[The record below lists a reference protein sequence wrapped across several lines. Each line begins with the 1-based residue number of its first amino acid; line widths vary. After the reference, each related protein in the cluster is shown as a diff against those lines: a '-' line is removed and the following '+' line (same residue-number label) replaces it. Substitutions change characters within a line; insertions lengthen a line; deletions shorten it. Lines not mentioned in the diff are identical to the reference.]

1 MRVIYDRDK
10 EQKIK
15 HFEFAAFL
23 NDKLQECGGNSNE
36 KKHNSVAA
44 KYNITLNFSILVIS
58 CCMHGQ
64 KDRNFQKKSCSIP
77 YHI

>member
-1 MRVIYDRDK
+1 M
-10 EQKIK
+10 EQKKI
-15 HFEFAAFL
+15 L
-23 NDKLQECGGNSNE
+23 CSNE
-36 KKHNSVAA
+36 NKNITKHISVAA

-77 YHI
+77 YHILTLVEPTGTVHESIML

>member
-15 HFEFAAFL
+15 HFELAAFL

-36 KKHNSVAA
+36 KKHNSVGC
-44 KYNITLNFSILVIS
+44 KV
-58 CCMHGQ
+58 
-64 KDRNFQKKSCSIP
+64 
-77 YHI
+77 